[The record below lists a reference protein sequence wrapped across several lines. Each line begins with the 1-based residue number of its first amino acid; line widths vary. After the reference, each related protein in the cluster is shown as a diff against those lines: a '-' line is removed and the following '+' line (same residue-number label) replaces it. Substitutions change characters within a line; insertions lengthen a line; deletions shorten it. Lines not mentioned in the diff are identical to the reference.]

1 MNGFVLDECPR
12 AAELTRPGCPRPLGR
27 ASGTAQERAG
37 SASYPVRMSFSA
49 HRPGRF
55 GSDGRIEFTTDE
67 EREQYLDDILAA
79 QNAAKPDAAT
89 HDHTSQPWGAPS
101 ADDEPRDPFLDD
113 DTVDL
118 DRDPAAPRAGDETPR
133 PDRADDEAPRLDRDR
148 DETLRLDRPDDE
160 TLRLDR
166 ADDETPGAE
175 TDAPRPELAPT
186 PMASEPR
193 EARLRRHDPRRPSL
207 SLIRRMAVLG
217 GADNDVLDEVPEE
230 VPRFV
235 QMFLVLAGTAL
246 VSALSMMF
254 ALLTGV
260 RVSIF
265 LAIPL
270 ALVWGLII
278 FNLDRFLT
286 STMRSTKNLFRLLG
300 LALPRVIMAALIGVV
315 VAEPL
320 VLQIFQNDITRE
332 VNSTNVTQ
340 ALSDQDAVTN
350 GPEKQALD
358 AATAQVSALENQAAT
373 GIVTG
378 TSSTSAESAA
388 AQQTVDQ
395 LTQQLAAQQTVIDQ
409 ARAVYQCELTGQ
421 GAGTVPGCTGLAGE
435 GASSDAAQAQL
446 QQAQSAYDSL
456 SAQLQQA
463 QSTLAAANTA
473 GTEAAASTAD
483 ANKQQAEDQLP
494 AARTQYEAALAAYNA
509 RAESVADGNAGAV
522 GLLSQI
528 TALERLS
535 DREPVLR
542 WAHYLIAA
550 LFFMI
555 ELLPVLVKVLTGF
568 GGPSLYEK
576 AEKMRGQIALDRV
589 TARTYRKRADI
600 IADEANR
607 VPATVA

>member
-1 MNGFVLDECPR
+1 
-12 AAELTRPGCPRPLGR
+12 
-27 ASGTAQERAG
+27 
-37 SASYPVRMSFSA
+37 MSFSA

-79 QNAAKPDAAT
+79 QNAANRRAEPQ
-89 HDHTSQPWGAPS
+89 DHTAEPWGAPP
-101 ADDEPRDPFLDD
+101 ADDDSRDPFVSDPSD
-113 DTVDL
+113 TDARDTDASDTVVI
-118 DRDPAAPRAGDETPR
+118 DRAERARAVDDETAVLP
-133 PDRADDEAPRLDRDR
+133 DDEAPEPAASL
-148 DETLRLDRPDDE
+148 PV
-160 TLRLDR
+160 
-166 ADDETPGAE
+166 
-175 TDAPRPELAPT
+175 
-186 PMASEPR
+186 ASEPR
-193 EARLRRHDPRRPSL
+193 QPRLRRHDPRRPRL

-246 VSALSMMF
+246 VSSLSMMF

-260 RVSIF
+260 RVSLWLAVP
-265 LAIPL
+265 LAI
-270 ALVWGLII
+270 VWGLII

-286 STMRSTKNLFRLLG
+286 STMRSTKNFFRLLG
-300 LALPRVIMAALIGVV
+300 LAMPRVIMAALIGIV

-320 VLQIFQNDITRE
+320 VLQVFQNDIVRE

-340 ALSDQDAVTN
+340 ALTDQDAVTS

-358 AATAQVSALENQAAT
+358 AASAQVSALENQAAT

-388 AQQTVDQ
+388 AQQSVDQ

-421 GAGTVPGCTGLAGE
+421 GAGTVPGCTGVAGN

-446 QQAQSAYDSL
+446 AQAQSAYDSL
-456 SAQLQQA
+456 STQLAQA
-463 QSTLAAANTA
+463 QSTLAAANSA
-473 GTEAAASTAD
+473 GAEAAASSAD
-483 ANKQQAEDQLP
+483 QNKQQAEDQLP
-494 AARTQYEAALAAYNA
+494 AARAQYESALTAYNA
-509 RAESVADGNAGAV
+509 RASSVADGNAGAV

-535 DREPVLR
+535 DREPTLR

-589 TARTYRKRADI
+589 SARTFRKRADI

-607 VPATVA
+607 VPASVT

>member
-1 MNGFVLDECPR
+1 
-12 AAELTRPGCPRPLGR
+12 
-27 ASGTAQERAG
+27 
-37 SASYPVRMSFSA
+37 MSFSA

-79 QNAAKPDAAT
+79 QNAAHRPAEAQ
-89 HDHTSQPWGAPS
+89 DHTSEPWGAPP
-101 ADDEPRDPFLDD
+101 ADDEPVDPFV
-113 DTVDL
+113 VDA
-118 DRDPAAPRAGDETPR
+118 RDAEPVETPR
-133 PDRADDEAPRLDRDR
+133 DDAPADDHDTVVIDRSER
-148 DETLRLDRPDDE
+148 SRPDDE
-160 TLRLDR
+160 T
-166 ADDETPGAE
+166 AVIPDE
-175 TDAPRPELAPT
+175 APEPVASVPV
-186 PMASEPR
+186 ASEPR
-193 EARLRRHDPRRPSL
+193 QPRLRRHDPRRPRL

-246 VSALSMMF
+246 VSSLSMMF

-260 RVSIF
+260 RVSLWLAVP
-265 LAIPL
+265 LAI
-270 ALVWGLII
+270 VWGLII

-286 STMRSTKNLFRLLG
+286 STMRSTKNIFRLLG
-300 LALPRVIMAALIGVV
+300 LAMPRVIMAALIGIV

-320 VLQIFQNDITRE
+320 VLQVFQNDIVRE

-340 ALSDQDAVTN
+340 ALTDQDAVTG

-358 AATAQVSALENQAAT
+358 AASAQVSALENQAAT

-388 AQQTVDQ
+388 AQQSVDQ

-421 GAGTVPGCTGLAGE
+421 GAGTVPGCTGVAGN

-446 QQAQSAYDSL
+446 AQAQSAYDSL
-456 SAQLQQA
+456 STQLAQA
-463 QSTLAAANTA
+463 QSTLAAANSA
-473 GTEAAASTAD
+473 GAEAAASSAD

-494 AARTQYEAALAAYNA
+494 AARAQYESALAAYNA
-509 RAESVADGNAGAV
+509 RASSVADGNAGAV

-535 DREPVLR
+535 DREPTLR

-589 TARTYRKRADI
+589 SARTFRMRADI

-607 VPATVA
+607 VPATVT

>member
-1 MNGFVLDECPR
+1 
-12 AAELTRPGCPRPLGR
+12 
-27 ASGTAQERAG
+27 
-37 SASYPVRMSFSA
+37 MSFSA

-79 QNAAKPDAAT
+79 QNAANRRAEPQ
-89 HDHTSQPWGAPS
+89 DHTAEPWGAPP
-101 ADDEPRDPFLDD
+101 ADDDSGDPFVSDPSD
-113 DTVDL
+113 TDARDTDARDTVVI
-118 DRDPAAPRAGDETPR
+118 DRAERARAVDDETAVLP
-133 PDRADDEAPRLDRDR
+133 DDEAPEPAASL
-148 DETLRLDRPDDE
+148 PV
-160 TLRLDR
+160 
-166 ADDETPGAE
+166 
-175 TDAPRPELAPT
+175 
-186 PMASEPR
+186 ASEPR
-193 EARLRRHDPRRPSL
+193 QPRLRRHDPRRPRL

-246 VSALSMMF
+246 VSSLSMMF

-260 RVSIF
+260 RVSLWLAVP
-265 LAIPL
+265 LAI
-270 ALVWGLII
+270 VWGLII

-286 STMRSTKNLFRLLG
+286 STMRSTKNFFRLLG
-300 LALPRVIMAALIGVV
+300 LAMPRVIMAALIGIV

-320 VLQIFQNDITRE
+320 VLQVFQNDIVRE

-340 ALSDQDAVTN
+340 ALTDQDAVTS

-358 AATAQVSALENQAAT
+358 AASAQVSALENQAAT

-388 AQQTVDQ
+388 AQQSVDQ

-421 GAGTVPGCTGLAGE
+421 GAGTVPGCTGVAGN

-446 QQAQSAYDSL
+446 AQAQSAYDSL
-456 SAQLQQA
+456 STQLAQA
-463 QSTLAAANTA
+463 QSTLAAANSA
-473 GTEAAASTAD
+473 GAEAAASSAD
-483 ANKQQAEDQLP
+483 QNKQQAEDQLP
-494 AARTQYEAALAAYNA
+494 AARAQYESALTAYNA
-509 RAESVADGNAGAV
+509 RASSVADGNAGAV

-535 DREPVLR
+535 DREPTLR

-589 TARTYRKRADI
+589 SARTFRKRADI

-607 VPATVA
+607 VPASVT

>member
-1 MNGFVLDECPR
+1 
-12 AAELTRPGCPRPLGR
+12 
-27 ASGTAQERAG
+27 
-37 SASYPVRMSFSA
+37 MSFSA

-55 GSDGRIEFTTDE
+55 GSDGRIEFTTE
-67 EREQYLDDILAA
+67 QERERYLDEFLAERDA
-79 QNAAKPDAAT
+79 SDTDATAPTSPAASDRQ
-89 HDHTSQPWGAPS
+89 DGTSEPWGAPPV
-101 ADDEPRDPFLDD
+101 DDEPLDPFVFDPRADPARDD
-113 DTVDL
+113 DL
-118 DRDPAAPRAGDETPR
+118 
-133 PDRADDEAPRLDRDR
+133 RADDAADEHDTLVIDRAA
-148 DETLRLDRPDDE
+148 
-160 TLRLDR
+160 R
-166 ADDETPGAE
+166 ADDTPPQPGSPLAAPAVASIPVATE
-175 TDAPRPELAPT
+175 PRPP
-186 PMASEPR
+186 
-193 EARLRRHDPRRPSL
+193 RLRRSDPRRPKL

-260 RVSIF
+260 RVSIL

-270 ALVWGLII
+270 AIVWGLII

-286 STMRSTKNLFRLLG
+286 STMRSTKNVFRLLG
-300 LALPRVIMAALIGVV
+300 LAMPRVIMAALIGIV

-320 VLQIFQNDITRE
+320 VLQVFQNDIARE

-340 ALSDQDAVTN
+340 ALTDQDAVTS

-378 TSSTSAESAA
+378 TSSTSAEAAA
-388 AQQTVDQ
+388 AQQSVDQ

-421 GAGTVPGCTGLAGE
+421 GAGTVPGCTGVAGN

-456 SAQLQQA
+456 STQLQQA
-463 QSTLAAANTA
+463 QSTLASANSAGAA
-473 GTEAAASTAD
+473 AAASSAD

-494 AARTQYEAALAAYNA
+494 AARAQYESALAAYNQ
-509 RAESVADGNAGAV
+509 RASSIADGNAGAV

-576 AEKMRGQIALDRV
+576 AEKMRGQVALDRV
-589 TARTYRKRADI
+589 SARTFRKRADI
-600 IADEANR
+600 IADEANK
-607 VPATVA
+607 VPAAVA

>member
-1 MNGFVLDECPR
+1 
-12 AAELTRPGCPRPLGR
+12 
-27 ASGTAQERAG
+27 
-37 SASYPVRMSFSA
+37 MSFSA

-79 QNAAKPDAAT
+79 QNAAHRPAEAQ
-89 HDHTSQPWGAPS
+89 DHTSEPWGAPP
-101 ADDEPRDPFLDD
+101 ADGEPVDPFV
-113 DTVDL
+113 VDA
-118 DRDPAAPRAGDETPR
+118 RDAEPVETPR
-133 PDRADDEAPRLDRDR
+133 DDAPADDHDTVVIDRSER
-148 DETLRLDRPDDE
+148 SRPDDE
-160 TLRLDR
+160 T
-166 ADDETPGAE
+166 AVIPDE
-175 TDAPRPELAPT
+175 APEPVASEPA
-186 PMASEPR
+186 ASEPR
-193 EARLRRHDPRRPSL
+193 QPRLRRHDPRRPRL

-246 VSALSMMF
+246 VSSLSMMF

-260 RVSIF
+260 RVSLWLAVP
-265 LAIPL
+265 LAI
-270 ALVWGLII
+270 VWGLII

-286 STMRSTKNLFRLLG
+286 STMRSTKNIFRLLG
-300 LALPRVIMAALIGVV
+300 LAMPRVIMAALIGIV

-320 VLQIFQNDITRE
+320 VLQVFQNDIVRE

-340 ALSDQDAVTN
+340 ALTDQDAVTS

-358 AATAQVSALENQAAT
+358 AASAQVSALENQAAT

-388 AQQTVDQ
+388 AQQSVDQ

-421 GAGTVPGCTGLAGE
+421 GAGTVPGCTGVAGN

-446 QQAQSAYDSL
+446 AQAQSAYDSL
-456 SAQLQQA
+456 STQLAQA
-463 QSTLAAANTA
+463 QSTLAAANSA
-473 GTEAAASTAD
+473 GAEAAASSAD
-483 ANKQQAEDQLP
+483 QNKQQAEDQLP
-494 AARTQYEAALAAYNA
+494 AARAQYESALAAYNA
-509 RAESVADGNAGAV
+509 RASSVADGNAGAV

-535 DREPVLR
+535 DREPTLR

-589 TARTYRKRADI
+589 SARTFRKRADI

-607 VPATVA
+607 VPATVT